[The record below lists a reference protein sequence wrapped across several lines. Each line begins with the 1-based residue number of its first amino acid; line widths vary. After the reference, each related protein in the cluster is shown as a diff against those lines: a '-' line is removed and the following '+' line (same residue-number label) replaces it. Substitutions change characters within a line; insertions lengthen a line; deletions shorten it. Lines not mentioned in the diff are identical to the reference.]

1 MVSNSSNCILMLQ
14 ERCTGKTVK
23 KWNTVNIQNI
33 SEFRCQILNRDVW
46 SQMLIKSPVLENFLL
61 LQNFVETRYT

>member
-33 SEFRCQILNRDVW
+33 SEFRCQIL
-46 SQMLIKSPVLENFLL
+46 IKIPVLENFLL
-61 LQNFVETRYT
+61 LQNFEKFETHYT